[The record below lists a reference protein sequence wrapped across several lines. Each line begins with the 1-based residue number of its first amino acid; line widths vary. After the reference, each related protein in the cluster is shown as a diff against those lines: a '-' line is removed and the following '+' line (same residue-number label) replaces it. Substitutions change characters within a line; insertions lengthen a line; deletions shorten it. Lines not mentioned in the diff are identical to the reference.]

1 MKKKKND
8 EKKTTTS
15 TNPVGRPS
23 EKVPQDV
30 IDKVIKLYVE
40 HNATDQEVA
49 DSIGIHVETLRN
61 WKKKDRNFFWAT
73 QEAKVFADSQVEK
86 AMFKRAIGMKFTE
99 QAVTKDGVIEIEK
112 YALPDVKAQQ
122 FWLKNR
128 QPKVWKDRVE
138 LVHEATGKL
147 MIESDDGKEDIDV

>member
-8 EKKTTTS
+8 NKNPTMN

-23 EKVPQDV
+23 ENIPKEVQEQ
-30 IDKVIKLYVE
+30 VIKLYLE
-40 HNATDQEVA
+40 NNATDQEVA

-86 AMFKRAIGMKFTE
+86 AMFKRAIGMTYLE
-99 QAVTKDGVIEIEK
+99 DAITKDGVIKVEK
-112 YALPDVKAQQ
+112 YAIPDVKAQQ

-128 QPKVWKDRVE
+128 QPKQWKERVE
-138 LVHEATGKL
+138 IVHEATGKL